1 MDMLKPRQ
9 ETPNLT
15 VQLVN
20 GDRWE
25 LSNQTPKNFTLI
37 IFYRGLHCPKC
48 EQYLKDLYQ
57 YLNKLTEIGVSVV
70 AISSDTEGAAKETYK
85 KWELD
90 GLPLGYGCSIEEA
103 RNWGLFISK
112 GIKEKEPNLFIEP
125 GVFIIKTDGK
135 LYASSIQTMPFA
147 RPPIREIFGA
157 IKYIT
162 KERYP
167 ARGEA

>member
-1 MDMLKPRQ
+1 M
-9 ETPNLT
+9 
-15 VQLVN
+15 
-20 GDRWE
+20 
-25 LSNQTPKNFTLI
+25 
-37 IFYRGLHCPKC
+37 
-48 EQYLKDLYQ
+48 
-57 YLNKLTEIGVSVV
+57 GVEVI
-70 AISSDTEGAAKETYK
+70 AISSNNEALAKETYTE
-85 KWELD
+85 WALD
-90 GLPLGYGCSIEEA
+90 GLTLGYGCSIETA

-125 GVFIIKTDGK
+125 GVFIIKSDRK

-157 IKYIT
+157 IKYVT

>member
-1 MDMLKPRQ
+1 MLKPRQ
-9 ETPNLT
+9 ETPDLT

-20 GDRWE
+20 GGRWE
-25 LSNQTPKNFTLI
+25 LSNQQPNSFTLI
-37 IFYRGLHCPKC
+37 IFYRGYHCPKC
-48 EQYLKDLYQ
+48 KQYLQDLYR
-57 YLNKLTEIGVSVV
+57 YLGKFIEMGVEVI
-70 AISSDTEGAAKETYK
+70 AISSNNESLAKETYK
-85 KWELD
+85 DWELD
-90 GLPLGYGCSIEEA
+90 GLTLGYGCSIEKA

-112 GIKEKEPNLFIEP
+112 GIKEKEPTLFIEP
-125 GVFIIKTDGK
+125 GVFIIKSDGK

-157 IKYIT
+157 IKYVT

>member
-1 MDMLKPRQ
+1 MLKPRK
-9 ETPNLT
+9 ETPDLT

-20 GDRWE
+20 GDSWV
-25 LSNQTPKNFTLI
+25 LSKQTPESFTLI
-37 IFYRGLHCPKC
+37 IFYRGFHCPKC
-48 EQYLKDLYQ
+48 KQYLQDLHRF
-57 YLNKLTEIGVSVV
+57 LGKFNEMGVHVLAVSSNTE
-70 AISSDTEGAAKETYK
+70 DLAKETYIE
-85 KWELD
+85 WELD
-90 GLPLGYGCSIEEA
+90 GLSLGYGCSIEEA

-112 GIKEKEPNLFIEP
+112 GIKEKEPKLFIEP
-125 GVFIIKTDGK
+125 GVFIIKSDGK

-147 RPPIREIFGA
+147 RPPIREIYGA